1 MAFEPRIERLAENNG
16 TLTVS
21 LSNLNYSIVNS
32 LRRTILTDI
41 PVVCF
46 KTFPYNES
54 NCEIIKNTSQLN
66 NEIIKHR
73 LSCIPIHLDPDEEYY
88 KNIKV
93 IINKKNDTDEIIYVT
108 TEDIILIDSVSDK
121 QIPQEDVKKY
131 FPANEITK
139 DYIDIVR
146 LKPRL
151 SKDIP
156 GEELYLES
164 TLTVSTAKESS
175 AFNAVSLCSYINTPD
190 VINANETWIE
200 IEKKL
205 KSEKL
210 SKEEIEYQ
218 KEDWFNLDAK
228 RIFIENS
235 FEFNVESVGIF
246 NNLDIIKKACNILKQ
261 KLVDLE
267 EKFKADNII
276 INKLIATGDNIHEI
290 ILEEIDHTIGKI
302 IEYALYE
309 IYYESRKTI
318 SLCGFY
324 KKHPHDNFSIIK
336 VAFNDEVDN
345 GIIRDYF
352 VTSINE
358 CINIFEKF
366 IDKLK

>member
-1 MAFEPRIERLAENNG
+1 MAFEPRIERLAENDG

-21 LSNLNYSIVNS
+21 FSNTNYSVVNA

-41 PVVCF
+41 PIVCF
-46 KTFPYNES
+46 KTFPYTES

-73 LSCIPIHLDPDEEYY
+73 LSCIPVHLDPDEDHY

-108 TEDIILIDSVSDK
+108 TKDIILIDSVSDK
-121 QIPQEDVKKY
+121 QIPPSEVSQY
-131 FPANEITK
+131 FPPNELTK

-146 LKPRL
+146 LKPKL

-164 TLTVSTAKESS
+164 SLTVSTAKVTS
-175 AFNAVSLCSYINTPD
+175 AFNVVSLCSYINTPD
-190 VINANETWIE
+190 AITANEKWIE
-200 IEKKL
+200 IEKKMISD
-205 KSEKL
+205 KV
-210 SKEEIEYQ
+210 SKEDISYK
-218 KEDWFNLDAK
+218 KEDWFNLDAN

-235 FEFNVESVGIF
+235 FEFSIETIGVFTNV
-246 NNLDIIKKACNILKQ
+246 DIIKKACVILKQ

-276 INKLIATGDNIHEI
+276 INKLISTGDNVYET
-290 ILEEIDHTIGKI
+290 ILEEIDHTLGKI
-302 IEYALYE
+302 IEYALYQ

-336 VAFNDEVDN
+336 IAFNDEVDN

-352 VTSINE
+352 VTSITE